1 MGAWRYMERHFR
13 DLSALVGYIGRPED
27 SCPAVGSH
35 HIHAEQQA
43 EILSKVFLQ

>member
-1 MGAWRYMERHFR
+1 MGAWFYMERQFNK
-13 DLSALVGYIGRPED
+13 LSASVEYVGRPED

-43 EILSKVFLQ
+43 EILKQAFSL